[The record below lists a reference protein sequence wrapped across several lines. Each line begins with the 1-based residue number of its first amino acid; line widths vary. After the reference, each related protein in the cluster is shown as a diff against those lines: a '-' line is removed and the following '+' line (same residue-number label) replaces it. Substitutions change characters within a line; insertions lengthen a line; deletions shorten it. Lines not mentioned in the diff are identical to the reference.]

1 MSLDINSNKRHT
13 QQRLDLDKFVYAS
26 MSTEP
31 GPQSDTEAAED
42 QISPVVRRR
51 LQECFNHGTQ
61 VATGDKP
68 DADYANTM
76 LIQCVV
82 NDPGNLVYYEAFL
95 DNLQTKYKNNKKG
108 ARVKGFGGR
117 GPFKK
122 ALSKK
127 DWRDVLRQGPEILKT
142 NPWDV
147 PTLRGMAQAC
157 EEFGYNEVEL
167 RLLKNALDANPKDAD
182 VNRHCGRSLARMGQF
197 DQAIACWHRV
207 EELDPKDKDA
217 TKMVSLL
224 TEDKQRVAAGLA
236 PKSVEVKNRMR
247 KGAVASEEQPAD
259 EVEADEQQQP
269 KERQKRREVSLTP
282 RQKLERAISDNPED
296 IKAYLQLADLLQN
309 ESRHADV
316 ERVLTK
322 ALAASG
328 NDLKVRERLEDAS
341 LERQRQQ
348 LAIAE
353 KRARVEQTEQ
363 ADDLAKQMR
372 AEVNRREVEVFGARV
387 ERYPNDIQL
396 KFELAVRLKRDGN
409 YAEAANYFLQTR
421 DDPELKTT
429 ATLEL
434 GECFQHQKKFKKAL
448 QCYVRAVDLAVDD
461 VEQRKAALYRAGVLS
476 VGLKKIDTGE
486 RFLQDL
492 AEIDPSYK
500 DLPSRLDK
508 LNRIRHK
515 G

>member
-1 MSLDINSNKRHT
+1 
-13 QQRLDLDKFVYAS
+13 

-31 GPQSDTEAAED
+31 ASQSDSQHGDD
-42 QISPVVRRR
+42 QISPAVRRR
-51 LQECFNHGTQ
+51 LQECFNRGNEL
-61 VATGDKP
+61 ALGDKP
-68 DADYANTM
+68 DPDYANTM
-76 LIQCVV
+76 YTQCVV

-95 DNLQTKYKNNKKG
+95 ENLQTKYKNNKKG

-122 ALSKK
+122 VLSKK
-127 DWRDVLRQGPEILKT
+127 DWREVLRQGPELLKA

-147 PTLRGMAQAC
+147 PALRGMAQAC

-167 RLLKNALDANPKDAD
+167 RLLKNALDANPKDAE

-207 EELDPKDKDA
+207 EELDSKDKDA

-224 TEDKQRVAAGLA
+224 TEDKQRVAAGLP
-236 PKSVEVKNRMR
+236 PKSVDVKNRPR
-247 KGAVASEEQPAD
+247 KGSGNPEEKPA
-259 EVEADEQQQP
+259 EEAKADDQQSSDEQAQQ
-269 KERQKRREVSLTP
+269 QRREVSLTP
-282 RQKLERAISDNPED
+282 RQKLERAIADNPED
-296 IKAYLQLADLLQN
+296 IDAYLKLADLLQD
-309 ESRHADV
+309 EKRHADV

-341 LERQRQQ
+341 FDRQRQQ

-353 KRARVEQTEQ
+353 KRARVEQTDQ
-363 ADDLAKQMR
+363 AADLAKQMR
-372 AEVNRREVEVFGARV
+372 AEHNRREVEVYGARV
-387 ERYPNDIQL
+387 ERYPDDILL

-421 DDPELKTT
+421 DEPELKTT

-448 QCYVRAVDLAVDD
+448 QCYARAVDLAVD
-461 VEQRKAALYRAGVLS
+461 VLELKKAALYRAGVLA
-476 VGLKKIDTGE
+476 VGLGELDTAE
-486 RFLQDL
+486 QYLRDL
-492 AEIDPSYK
+492 SKIDPSYK

-508 LNRIRHK
+508 LNKIRHK
-515 G
+515 E